1 MFSVTQ
7 LVKIIKQPYG
17 GLIPASSF
25 LRNQLEN
32 EDELFPEENI
42 HASLIGLSV
51 DYLTRFM
58 LGESPMEAFKISIL
72 GSEIIREKR
81 NALRL
86 LKNINGLDDKSI
98 RAAIKLSGYDVCYRA
113 SILGFKPTREIKP
126 NKNTIAN
133 VRIMVN
139 RSMKFFE
146 RYGPITSQGFT
157 FEGGYTNR
165 VSSGDGDFTT
175 NDTIWDFKVSKNHPK
190 KEHTLQLLIY
200 YVMGI
205 HSVHENF
212 KSIKN
217 LGIFNP
223 RKNMVYSLTI
233 DSLDSDILTYVE
245 KMIGYQDAQLMFESE
260 LKNFLI
266 NKNN

>member
-1 MFSVTQ
+1 M
-7 LVKIIKQPYG
+7 
-17 GLIPASSF
+17 
-25 LRNQLEN
+25 EN
-32 EDELFPEENI
+32 EDELFPEENV

-58 LGESPMEAFKISIL
+58 LGENPIEAFKISIL

-98 RAAIKLSGYDVCYRA
+98 RASIKLSGYDVCYRA
-113 SILGFKPTREIKP
+113 NILGFKPTREINP

-139 RSMKFFE
+139 RSLRFFKK
-146 RYGPITSQGFT
+146 YGPITAQGFT
-157 FEGGYTNR
+157 FEGGYTNLL
-165 VSSGDGDFTT
+165 SSGDGDFTT
-175 NDTIWDFKVSKNHPK
+175 KDTIWDFKVSKNHPK

-200 YVMGI
+200 YVMGFHSI
-205 HSVHENF
+205 HKEF

-223 RKNMVYSLTI
+223 RKNIVYTLTI
-233 DSLDSDILTYVE
+233 DSLDSDILTFIG
-245 KMIGYQDAQLMFESE
+245 KLIGYQDNQLMFQSE
-260 LKNFLI
+260 YKKFLV
-266 NKNN
+266 NKSD